1 MTAKMTKMTYKITI
15 TFNDKDLTT
24 DALLR
29 TANFLSEQLESMHM
43 SHVLECRKDRIMLG
57 KLAK

>member
-1 MTAKMTKMTYKITI
+1 MSKMTYKITI

-43 SHVLECRKDRIMLG
+43 SHVLECRKDRIMLE
-57 KLAK
+57 KLVK